1 VDQAVS
7 VPVGLP
13 GRNAGRQAGDAV
25 DPVKAATAYFPFP
38 SDSATKFWKSARFR
52 TASKSGSLTSSSK
65 PQPAMKAARRAAMAW
80 FVMEL
85 SCPHSSLRLGFLL
98 RRLGFGLKNVVQVA
112 ARFGIVRIKF
122 ERRAVRLLRL
132 S

>member
-1 VDQAVS
+1 MPA
-7 VPVGLP
+7 GLS
-13 GRNAGRQAGDAV
+13 GRDAGRQAGHAV

-38 SDSATKFWKSARFR
+38 SDSATSFWKSARFR

-65 PQPAMKAARRAAMAW
+65 PQPAMKASRRAATAW

-85 SCPHSSLRLGFLL
+85 SCPHSSLRPGFLL
-98 RRLGFGLKNVVQVA
+98 RRLGFGLKKFVEVA
-112 ARFGIVRIKF
+112 VRFGIVGLEF

-132 S
+132 C